1 MSMLTLNGQV
11 MNVLEVP
18 EGKKR
23 DGTEYGGY
31 HQVQLLCEEPLKN
44 GEKRMNLFTLSCDNP
59 EPFKK
64 AQGRPVSVSVGAF
77 ARGSQIHFYLQKGTQ
92 VISDAPQVGK

>member
-11 MNVLEVP
+11 MNVLEMP
-18 EGKKR
+18 AGTKK

-44 GEKRMNLFTLSCDNP
+44 GEKRMNLFTLSCDDP
-59 EPFKK
+59 EPFRK
-64 AQGRPVSVSVGAF
+64 AIGRPVSVPVGVY
-77 ARGSQIHFYLQKGTQ
+77 ARGGAISFYLQKGAKVSAQ
-92 VISDAPQVGK
+92 GGSAA